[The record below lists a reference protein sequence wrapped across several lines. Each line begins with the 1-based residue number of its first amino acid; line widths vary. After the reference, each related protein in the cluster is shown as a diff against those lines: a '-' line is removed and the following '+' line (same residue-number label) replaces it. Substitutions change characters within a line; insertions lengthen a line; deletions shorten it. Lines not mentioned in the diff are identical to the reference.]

1 MLFSFSSSSSPDD
14 CKRNAIPLEY
24 HKAKRTRK
32 KKKKKEKSSRANV
45 AGKEEC
51 SPTPRWRRGC
61 RRGSPCSS
69 LSPPLRM
76 TANETQLEYRKSE
89 KRNSHK
95 LTTWNYGDRYARNF
109 LGGKS
114 SRANVTGKENTHRFV
129 VGDDDNL
136 RERRER
142 HGVWQR
148 LSQQIAREI
157 VRKDTF
163 KKWKADTWK
172 AWTMRKTVVFQSL
185 KGAKTWSKNKRRTHL
200 QFGTFALHP
209 RGFNPPFH

>member
-1 MLFSFSSSSSPDD
+1 MLFSSPPPLRTTANETQYPLSTI
-14 CKRNAIPLEY
+14 KRKERA
-24 HKAKRTRK
+24 
-32 KKKKKEKSSRANV
+32 KKKKEKSLRANV

-51 SPTPRWRRGC
+51 SPTPRWCRGC

-114 SRANVTGKENTHRFV
+114 SRANVTGKENTHRL
-129 VGDDDNL
+129 DDNL
-136 RERRER
+136 REQRER

-148 LSQQIAREI
+148 LSQEIAREI

-163 KKWKADTWK
+163 KKWTADTWK

-200 QFGTFALHP
+200 QFGTFALLP

>member
-1 MLFSFSSSSSPDD
+1 MLFSFSSSSPDD

-32 KKKKKEKSSRANV
+32 KKEKSLRANV

-51 SPTPRWRRGC
+51 SPTPWWRRGC

-129 VGDDDNL
+129 VGDNDDL

-142 HGVWQR
+142 HAVWQR
-148 LSQQIAREI
+148 LSQQN
-157 VRKDTF
+157 
-163 KKWKADTWK
+163 
-172 AWTMRKTVVFQSL
+172 
-185 KGAKTWSKNKRRTHL
+185 KTWNSKKET
-200 QFGTFALHP
+200 TSKW
-209 RGFNPPFH
+209 